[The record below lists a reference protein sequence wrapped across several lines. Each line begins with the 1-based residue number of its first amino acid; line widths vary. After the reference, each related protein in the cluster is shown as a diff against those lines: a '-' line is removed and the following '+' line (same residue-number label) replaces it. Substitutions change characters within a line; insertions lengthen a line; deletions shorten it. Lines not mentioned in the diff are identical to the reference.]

1 MTLARRYLR
10 ALETEAPPDAL
21 STFLSEDVV
30 QREYPNRLVPEGA
43 TRDLAAL
50 LAGNQRGRS
59 VLSGQR
65 YEVRSALVDG
75 DAVALEVRHFPQR
88 AGSGSQRNY
97 DCFAPF

>member
-1 MTLARRYLR
+1 M
-10 ALETEAPPDAL
+10 
-21 STFLSEDVV
+21 

-65 YEVRSALVDG
+65 YEVGSAPPG
-75 DAVALEVRHFPQR
+75 PRCDAVASSRVLHFPQR
-88 AGSGSQRNY
+88 PDLLSAQLRLFRAVLTLRALHARRRRKISV
-97 DCFAPF
+97 AP